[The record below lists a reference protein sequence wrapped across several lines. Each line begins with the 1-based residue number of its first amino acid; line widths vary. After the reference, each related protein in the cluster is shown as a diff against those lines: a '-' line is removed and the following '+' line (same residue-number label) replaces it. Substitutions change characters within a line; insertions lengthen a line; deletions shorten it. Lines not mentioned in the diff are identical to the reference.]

1 MLALKVQ
8 ETQAEAKLEVEKER
22 SERMRAIAQIESIN
36 QTLIASQKEA
46 ELKLSSEKEE
56 LRMVLRAME
65 SEKVRTYSL
74 TYLLTHLLT
83 YSFRKSYFVVF
94 KRLRNA
100 QHKTRVHSPS
110 NTRSTSSC

>member
-22 SERMRAIAQIESIN
+22 SERMKAIAQIESIN

-83 YSFRKSYFVVF
+83 HSGRVISSYS
-94 KRLRNA
+94 ND
-100 QHKTRVHSPS
+100 
-110 NTRSTSSC
+110 